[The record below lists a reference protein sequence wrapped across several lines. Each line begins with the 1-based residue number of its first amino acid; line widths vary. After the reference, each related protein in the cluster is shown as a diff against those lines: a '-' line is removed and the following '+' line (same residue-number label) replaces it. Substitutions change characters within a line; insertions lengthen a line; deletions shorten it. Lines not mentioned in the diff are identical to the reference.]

1 MKQVLN
7 MILTVAVIVACLGS
21 FALVM
26 EVEQATALN
35 IQTIILD
42 LNK

>member
-1 MKQVLN
+1 MKTILN
-7 MILTVAVIVACLGS
+7 TALTVAVIVACLGS

-26 EVEQATALN
+26 HVEQATAQN

-42 LNK
+42 INK